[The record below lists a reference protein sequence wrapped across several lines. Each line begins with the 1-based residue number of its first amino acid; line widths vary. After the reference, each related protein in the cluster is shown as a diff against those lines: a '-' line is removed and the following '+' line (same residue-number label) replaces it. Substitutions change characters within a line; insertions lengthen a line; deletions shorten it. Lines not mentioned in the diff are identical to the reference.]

1 MLLTI
6 RPGSKQSRLDHD
18 ALAQRLKVEG
28 FGDKVE
34 KMARDLGLQGASSV
48 DSLADDSQAEIIHC
62 DCTRKAELAS
72 GQAGDVP
79 LQPDRKVHADQ
90 RPAARR
96 TQEEK
101 ECMAAISSLL
111 ERAAQLQCAL
121 AHP

>member
-1 MLLTI
+1 MKKLI
-6 RPGSKQSRLDHD
+6 S
-18 ALAQRLKVEG
+18 A
-28 FGDKVE
+28 DKSAGKE
-34 KMARDLGLQGASSV
+34 TWMNFDRDG
-48 DSLADDSQAEIIHC
+48 QAEIIHC